1 MAAEKTV
8 KCTQNQHSYRV
19 CDGICQEAED
29 TGPPVVEDI
38 LGELAIEVVTEEA
51 AHHREPEHEKVYY
64 VAEGVK
70 GFIFGA
76 EAETHRYLA
85 EKQET
90 EVLQISVKEHG
101 SQEDQTTEG
110 PQQDG
115 YLIFEEQLET
125 PLQ

>member
-1 MAAEKTV
+1 MAADKTV
-8 KCTQNQHSYRV
+8 NCTQNQHSYRV
-19 CDGICQEAED
+19 CYWICQETENA
-29 TGPPVVEDI
+29 GPPVVDNV
-38 LGELAIEVVTEEA
+38 LGQFPVYVIAEEA
-51 AHHREPEHEKVYY
+51 AHHREPEHEKVDY

-70 GFIFGA
+70 GFIFGV
-76 EAETHRYLA
+76 EAETHLYLA

-115 YLIFEEQLET
+115 DLVLE
-125 PLQ
+125 